1 LNHRRSSA
9 KTKSVPTK
17 RAVDGGDSAA
27 FSSIFLASGFFCSQA
42 FSQPAPPPLTPA
54 VIQRITTDILYSYT
68 VINSKAE
75 PVIQVETGRGRLNLW
90 ASELGAMAVKAYT
103 HVHNWGVGG

>member
-54 VIQRITTDILYSYT
+54 VGLCARKESE
-68 VINSKAE
+68 KAH
-75 PVIQVETGRGRLNLW
+75 LNKMDL
-90 ASELGAMAVKAYT
+90 
-103 HVHNWGVGG
+103 